1 MKAKKP
7 YLFDAMYKWINDSGM
22 TPHVLVDALYDGV
35 EVPMEYVIDGKI
47 VLNIDEDSI
56 DDLSV
61 DEQALSFHAY
71 FGEHDYKMLV
81 FVPMQAV
88 LSIFPEEEYFEGIT
102 FEDERDSFTRKVGAA
117 AKKKILQKM
126 AVKKSRQ
133 PSSSD
138 KKSKP
143 TLKIVKD

>member
-7 YLFDAMYKWINDSGM
+7 YLFDAMYNWINDSGM
-22 TPHVLVDALYDGV
+22 TPHILVDALYDGAV
-35 EVPMEYVIDGKI
+35 VPMEYVVNGKI
-47 VLNIDEDSI
+47 LLNIDEDSI

-61 DEQALSFHAY
+61 DEEALSFHAY
-71 FGEHDYKMLV
+71 FGDNDHKMLV
-81 FVPMQAV
+81 FVPMQAL
-88 LSIFPEEEYFEGIT
+88 LSIFAAENSEGLV
-102 FEDERDSFTRKVGAA
+102 FEDERDSFTKKIGAA

-126 AVKKSRQ
+126 AVKKSQQ